1 MFTGIIEETGT
12 VVSFEEQQNSWRL
25 VLAAEVV
32 TKDLQMGDSVAV
44 NGCCLTAVA
53 FDQSRIEFDLLG
65 ETKRLTSIDGVGPGG
80 KVNTKD
86 LQMGDSVAVNGCCL
100 TAVAF
105 DQSRIEFDLL
115 GETKRLTSIDGVGP
129 GGKVNLERALLPS
142 TRMGGHFVSGHVDG
156 TGVIEAIEPRG
167 KDFFFRIKPDADKLK
182 YIVSKGCITVD
193 GISLTVSEVEESGFA
208 IWLIPHTMEV
218 TNLHTKQVGD
228 RVNLEYDLIAKYV
241 EKLFAPQG

>member
-1 MFTGIIEETGT
+1 L
-12 VVSFEEQQNSWRL
+12 VV
-25 VLAAEVV
+25 AAKVV
-32 TKDLQMGDSVAV
+32 TQDLKLGDSVAV

-53 FDQSRIEFDLLG
+53 MGDGQVEFDLLA
-65 ETKRLTSIDGVGPGG
+65 ETKRLTSIDGV
-80 KVNTKD
+80 
-86 LQMGDSVAVNGCCL
+86 VA
-100 TAVAF
+100 
-105 DQSRIEFDLL
+105 
-115 GETKRLTSIDGVGP
+115 

-156 TGVIEAIEPRG
+156 TGLIEAIEPRG
-167 KDFFFRIKPDADKLK
+167 KDFFFRIKPDVDKLK

-193 GISLTVSEVEESGFA
+193 GISLTVSEVDATGFA

-241 EKLFAPQG
+241 EKLFAPQV

>member
-1 MFTGIIEETGT
+1 M
-12 VVSFEEQQNSWRL
+12 VSFEEQQNSWRL

-53 FDQSRIEFDLLG
+53 FDAG
-65 ETKRLTSIDGVGPGG
+65 
-80 KVNTKD
+80 
-86 LQMGDSVAVNGCCL
+86 
-100 TAVAF
+100 
-105 DQSRIEFDLL
+105 RIEFDLL

-156 TGVIEAIEPRG
+156 TAVIEAIEPRG

-193 GISLTVSEVEESGFA
+193 GISLTVSEVDETGFA

-241 EKLFAPQG
+241 EKLFAPVG